1 MGVFVVEYVSPI
13 PFFFVIEV
21 QLMHKIVQIIGI

>member
-13 PFFFVIEV
+13 SFFFVIEV
-21 QLMHKIVQIIGI
+21 QVMYNIIQIIGM

>member
-13 PFFFVIEV
+13 SFFFVIEV
-21 QLMHKIVQIIGI
+21 QLMSKIIQITGI

>member
-1 MGVFVVEYVSPI
+1 MGVFVVEYVSLI